1 MMAVV
6 GSSPIARARSEDE
19 SSTWWKRPVLF
30 SCGDATMIGP
40 LQQTA
45 RPLETFVMT
54 SCPSMRRGAAFWTVA
69 LAALLAACGKNP
81 GVGGAAGD
89 AAAAT
94 IKANEE
100 MAKTLKLDDPQ
111 DFEDAKRGLIARPE
125 GKIMSADG
133 STVLIDFDAYKFVDG
148 KAPPTVNPS
157 LWRQA
162 MLNAQIGLFEVTK
175 GIWQLRGF
183 DISNMTLIEGQTG
196 FIVVDP
202 LTARE
207 SASAA
212 LAFARKHLGDKPV
225 SAIVFTH
232 SHADHFGGVLGI
244 VSAQEAAERRIP
256 VVAPAG
262 FIAEATSENI
272 LVGTGMARRSMYQ
285 FGKNLE
291 KSPKGNVDT
300 GLGKNVA
307 YGTVG
312 VLVPTQLITQPEQ
325 ELVLDGVRFV
335 FHNVPGA
342 EAPAELTFSVPDKKA
357 YGGAENLAQTMH
369 NLLPVRGAKVRDSLQ
384 WATYL
389 QEAIDQ
395 LGDAEVYFGQHN
407 WPVWGHARIVD
418 FITKHRDVYKY
429 MHDQT
434 VRLINAGYTPREI
447 ADMVKLPP
455 SLASSFGARG
465 YYGDLRHNVKAVY
478 QFYLGAYDGNP
489 ANLNPLPPQESAK
502 RWLDLVGGPDK
513 AVSAAQTAYDRGDY
527 RWAAELLNHA
537 VFGAPEHKGAKE
549 LLARTY
555 DQMGY
560 MAEAA
565 TWRNSYLSAAME
577 LREGPPKKGIDRS
590 SVIDMLKQTPI
601 ERFLEAMAAGLDGP
615 AADGKNLKV
624 NLVLTDINESYVLWI
639 ENAVLHHK
647 KAPPAADAN
656 ATLTLTKPIF
666 IKMMAGTAGVKDT
679 LLSDDLK
686 VDGSKID
693 LVRFFT
699 LIDKAPGTFAIVTK

>member
-1 MMAVV
+1 M
-6 GSSPIARARSEDE
+6 
-19 SSTWWKRPVLF
+19 KQ
-30 SCGDATMIGP
+30 
-40 LQQTA
+40 LQL
-45 RPLETFVMT
+45 PM
-54 SCPSMRRGAAFWTVA
+54 
-69 LAALLAACGKNP
+69 AALLLALVAGCGKNT

-89 AAAAT
+89 AEAAT
-94 IKANEE
+94 QKANEL
-100 MAKTLKLDDPQ
+100 MAQEFKLDDPQ
-111 DFEDAKRGLIARPE
+111 DFEDAKRGFIARPE

-133 STVLIDFDAYKFVDG
+133 ATVLIDFDAYKFVEG

-157 LWRQA
+157 LWRHA
-162 MLNAQIGLFEVTK
+162 VLNAQIGLFKVTD
-175 GIWQLRGF
+175 GIWQVRGF
-183 DISNMTLIEGQTG
+183 DIANMTLVEGKTG
-196 FIVVDP
+196 WVVVDP

-207 SASAA
+207 SAAAA
-212 LAFARKHLGDKPV
+212 LAFARKHLGDRPV

-232 SHADHFGGVLGI
+232 SHADHFGGALGI
-244 VSAQEAAERRIP
+244 VSAQEAAERKLPI
-256 VVAPAG
+256 VAPEG
-262 FIAEATSENI
+262 FIEESTSENV
-272 LVGTGMARRSMYQ
+272 LVGTAMARRSMYQ

-291 KSPKGNVDT
+291 RSAKGNVDT
-300 GLGKNVA
+300 GLGKSVA

-312 VLVPTQLITQPEQ
+312 ILVPTQLVTKPEQ
-325 ELVLDGVRFV
+325 EIVLDGVRFV

-342 EAPAELTFSVPDKKA
+342 EAPAELTFSIPEKKA

-384 WATYL
+384 WSTYL
-389 QEAIDQ
+389 QEAIDK

-407 WPVWGHARIVD
+407 WPVWGNARIAE
-418 FITKHRDVYKY
+418 FITKHRDMYKY

-434 VRLINAGYTPREI
+434 VRLMNAGHTPREI
-447 ADMVKLPP
+447 ADMIKLPK
-455 SLASSFGARG
+455 SLASFPGVRG

-502 RWLDLVGGPDK
+502 RYLELIGGPDK
-513 AVSAAQTAYDRGDY
+513 AVAAAQVAYDKGDF

-537 VFGAPEHKGAKE
+537 VFGAPDHKGAKE

-565 TWRNSYLSAAME
+565 TWRNSYLTAAAE
-577 LREGPPKKGIDRS
+577 LRNGPPKKGVERAQL
-590 SVIDMLKQTPI
+590 IDMLMHTPI
-601 ERFLEAMAAGLDGP
+601 ERFLEAMAGGLDGP
-615 AADGKNLKV
+615 AAEGKDLRV
-624 NLVLTDINESYVLWI
+624 NLVLTDTQESYVLWI
-639 ENAVLHHK
+639 ENAVLHFK
-647 KAPPAADAN
+647 KAAPDAAAN

-686 VDGSKID
+686 IDGSKID

-699 LIDKAPGTFAIVTK
+699 LIDKAPGTFQIVTK

>member
-1 MMAVV
+1 M
-6 GSSPIARARSEDE
+6 
-19 SSTWWKRPVLF
+19 KL
-30 SCGDATMIGP
+30 
-40 LQQTA
+40 LH
-45 RPLETFVMT
+45 T
-54 SCPSMRRGAAFWTVA
+54 SILAA
-69 LAALLAACGKNP
+69 LLALLAACGKNA

-89 AAAAT
+89 AGQAT
-94 IKANEE
+94 QKANAQFTQE
-100 MAKTLKLDDPQ
+100 LKLDDPQ

-125 GKIMSADG
+125 GKILGADG
-133 STVLIDFDAYKFVDG
+133 SVLIDFDAFKFVDG
-148 KAPPTVNPS
+148 QPPATVNPS
-157 LWRQA
+157 LWRHA
-162 MLNAQIGLFEVTK
+162 ILNAQTGLFKVTD
-175 GIWQLRGF
+175 GVYQLRGF
-183 DISNMTLIEGQTG
+183 DIANITLVEGKTG
-196 FIVVDP
+196 WIVIDT

-207 SASAA
+207 SAAAA

-225 SAIVFTH
+225 TAIVFTH
-232 SHADHFGGVLGI
+232 SHADHFGGALG
-244 VSAQEAAERRIP
+244 VATAQEVAERKIP

-262 FIAEATSENI
+262 FIEEATSENI
-272 LVGTGMARRSMYQ
+272 LVGTAMARRSMYQ

-291 KSPKGNVDT
+291 RSAKGNVDT

-307 YGTVG
+307 YGAVG
-312 VLVPTQLITQPEQ
+312 VLMPTQLITKPEQ
-325 ELVLDGVRFV
+325 ELVIDGVRFV

-342 EAPAELTFSVPDKKA
+342 EAPAELTFSIPERRA

-384 WATYL
+384 WSTYL
-389 QEAIDQ
+389 QEAIDK

-407 WPVWGHARIVD
+407 WPVWGNARIVD

-434 VRLINAGYTPREI
+434 VRLINAGHTPREI

-455 SLASSFGARG
+455 SLASFFGARG
-465 YYGDLRHNVKAVY
+465 YYGDLRHNVKAIY

-489 ANLNPLPPQESAK
+489 ANLDPLPPQESAK
-502 RWLDLVGGPDK
+502 RWLELIGGADK
-513 AVSAAQTAYDRGDY
+513 AVAAAQAAYDKGDY
-527 RWAAELLNHA
+527 RWAAELLSHA

-560 MAEAA
+560 MSEAA
-565 TWRNSYLSAAME
+565 TWRNSYLTAAME
-577 LREGPPKKGIDRS
+577 LREGPPKKGVDRS
-590 SVIDMLKQTPI
+590 FLIDMLQQTPI

-624 NLVLTDINESYVLWI
+624 NLVLTDLKESYVLWI
-639 ENAVLHHK
+639 ENAVLHFK
-647 KAPPAADAN
+647 KAAPAADAN
-656 ATLTLTKPIF
+656 ATLTLTQPIF
-666 IKMMAGTAGVKDT
+666 IKMMAGTAGIKDT